1 MKPWNFL
8 LIAMAFMSLAS
19 CSTNN
24 TTNTLSSAQ
33 NVFFLL
39 ADDPAIQDFQL
50 NFTKVNVDVKEID
63 YVAADSSMTKVSV
76 TDSVFN
82 LKSLMNGNCTL
93 LSQITI
99 PNTVVIK
106 QVRLVLG
113 SDNYGTLNDGT
124 VVPLTVPSGQKAGI
138 TINVD
143 ETAPSTLSSY
153 SVIIDFNVGKS
164 VFSTG
169 NNTYMLNPVLRSYIA
184 DVTSYIKGNISP
196 AKLLTKVFVVT
207 GKDTLWTVS
216 DTTNSNYF
224 RLSGFTP
231 GTYAVKFMPAGTTAV
246 TNTVSAIVQSG
257 SSFINLDTVRI
268 TK

>member
-1 MKPWNFL
+1 MKPWKFL
-8 LIAMAFMSLAS
+8 LIAMTFMSLAS
-19 CSTNN
+19 CSTKN
-24 TTNTLSSAQ
+24 TTNILSSTQ

-39 ADDPAIQDFQL
+39 ADDPGIRDFQL
-50 NFTKVNVDVKEID
+50 NFTKVYVDVKEID
-63 YVAADSSMTKVSV
+63 YVAADSSITKVPV
-76 TDSVFN
+76 ADSVFN

-106 QVRLVLG
+106 QIHLVLG
-113 SDNYGTLNDGT
+113 SDNYGTLKNGT
-124 VVPLTVPSGQKAGI
+124 VVHLTVPSGQQAGI

-153 SVIIDFNVGKS
+153 SVIIDFNVGQS
-164 VFSTG
+164 IFSTG

-196 AKLLTKVFVVT
+196 SKLLTKVFVVK
-207 GKDTLWTVS
+207 GIDTLWTVS

-224 RLSGFTP
+224 RLSGLTS
-231 GTYAVKFMPAGTTAV
+231 GTYTVKFMPADTTDIADS
-246 TNTVSAIVQSG
+246 VSVIVHSG
-257 SSFINLDTVRI
+257 SNINLDTIRI
-268 TK
+268 AK

>member
-1 MKPWNFL
+1 MQPWKIL

-19 CSTNN
+19 CSTKN
-24 TTNTLSSAQ
+24 TTSTLSSTQ

-39 ADDPAIQDFQL
+39 SDDPATQDFQL
-50 NFTKVNVDVKEID
+50 NFTNVDVDIKEID
-63 YVAADSSMTKVSV
+63 YVAADSSITRVPV

-99 PNTVVIK
+99 PNNVVIK
-106 QVRLVLG
+106 QIRLVLG
-113 SDNYGTLNDGT
+113 GDNYGTLKGDT
-124 VVPLTVPSGQKAGI
+124 IVPLTVASGKQTGI

-153 SVIIDFNVGKS
+153 SIIIDFNVGKS

-169 NNTYMLNPVLRSYIA
+169 NNTYMLKPVLRSYIA
-184 DVTSYIKGNISP
+184 DVTSYFKGNISP

-207 GKDTLWTVS
+207 GTDTLWTVS

-224 RLSGFTP
+224 RLSGFTL
-231 GTYAVKFMPAGTTAV
+231 GTYTVKFMPADTTVV
-246 TNTVSAIVQSG
+246 TDTVSVIVHSG
-257 SSFINLDTVRI
+257 SNINLDTIRL
-268 TK
+268 TQ